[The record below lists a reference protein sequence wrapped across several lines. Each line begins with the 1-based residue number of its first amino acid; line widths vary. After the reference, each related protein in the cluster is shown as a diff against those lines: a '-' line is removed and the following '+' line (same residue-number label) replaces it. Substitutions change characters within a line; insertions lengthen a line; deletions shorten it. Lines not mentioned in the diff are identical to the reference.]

1 MSSGMPGANG
11 PAGPNYDDKPAIRNT
26 LRTRD
31 DDTEFTEVTL
41 ARSNRPEAAPKNTP
55 SEIVDRLNKEINAV
69 FADPKF
75 KARPAPA
82 GSNDIIPCAASPMC
96 SPIRNPVCRP
106 AESDG
111 DCD

>member
-1 MSSGMPGANG
+1 MAMSSGMPGANG

-41 ARSNRPEAAPKNTP
+41 ARSNRLPEVAPKNTP

-69 FADPKF
+69 FADPTAF
-75 KARPAPA
+75 
-82 GSNDIIPCAASPMC
+82 ST
-96 SPIRNPVCRP
+96 
-106 AESDG
+106 ESESRG
-111 DCD
+111 IGGFPKPLR

>member
-26 LRTRD
+26 LRTRA

-69 FADPKF
+69 LADPKF
-75 KARPAPA
+75 KARFAELGGTPLP
-82 GSNDIIPCAASPMC
+82 GSSAASSSSMKLTSGP
-96 SPIRNPVCRP
+96 R
-106 AESDG
+106 
-111 DCD
+111 